1 MFFIIILCINL
12 PASGLFP
19 DICFCFHLCLPTEA
33 KITDIILIAVEA
45 IFLQALYFK

>member
-19 DICFCFHLCLPTEA
+19 DIRFCFHSCLPTEA